1 MKAYKNLVNQPVNDI
16 NNNVANNIS
25 SESTNKTLE
34 NLLKPFGGNE
44 HFYRRLIKIF
54 ETNLDQQLQNLD
66 KMIEQKNTKELFAIV
81 HTLKGSSG
89 SAGLSS
95 LHRALCDWE
104 VTLKQAADCANT
116 STNLSA
122 NLSASAEISSNVSP
136 NVSVNKGANSFEML
150 CAELLQQLRF
160 VSQTELSSIHALLLK
175 PSPIKAAEAPQHTAQ
190 YPISEL
196 RVMLAELKL
205 HLEDSNLK
213 ALELAVL
220 LQNRLSEHV
229 TLEHDITVLCDAV
242 EILDFEQALIALSSL
257 EQQL

>member
-1 MKAYKNLVNQPVNDI
+1 MKENKTLVNQYPVDDD
-16 NNNVANNIS
+16 VADKCS

-44 HFYRRLIKIF
+44 HFYRRLIKNF

-116 STNLSA
+116 STDLSA
-122 NLSASAEISSNVSP
+122 NMSAKMSASAEISSNVSP
-136 NVSVNKGANSFEML
+136 NVSVNNGANGFEML

-160 VSQTELSSIHALLLK
+160 VSQTELASIHALLLK

-205 HLEDSNLK
+205 HLVLIPFNSDCLK
-213 ALELAVL
+213 AYKLG
-220 LQNRLSEHV
+220 
-229 TLEHDITVLCDAV
+229 
-242 EILDFEQALIALSSL
+242 
-257 EQQL
+257 

>member
-1 MKAYKNLVNQPVNDI
+1 MKANKTLVNPPVNDI
-16 NNNVANNIS
+16 NKNVANNIS
-25 SESTNKTLE
+25 SKSENKALE
-34 NLLKPFGGNE
+34 ILLKPFGGNE

-54 ETNLDQQLQNLD
+54 EANLDQQLQNLD
-66 KMIEQKNTKELFAIV
+66 KMIEQKNTKELLAIV

-95 LHRALCDWE
+95 LHRTLCDWE
-104 VTLKQAADCANT
+104 VKLKQAADCVNT
-116 STNLSA
+116 STDLSTRA
-122 NLSASAEISSNVSP
+122 DISP
-136 NVSVNKGANSFEML
+136 NVSVNNGVNGFEML
-150 CAELLQQLRF
+150 CAELVPQLRF
-160 VSQTELSSIHALLLK
+160 AALTELSSIHALLLK

-190 YPISEL
+190 YPITEL

-213 ALELAVL
+213 ALDLAVL

-257 EQQL
+257 EKQL

>member
-1 MKAYKNLVNQPVNDI
+1 MKENKTLVNQYPVDDI
-16 NNNVANNIS
+16 DEDVADKCS

-54 ETNLDQQLQNLD
+54 EANLDQQLQNLD
-66 KMIEQKNTKELFAIV
+66 KMIEQKNTKELFDIV

-116 STNLSA
+116 STDLSTNLSV
-122 NLSASAEISSNVSP
+122 SADISP
-136 NVSVNKGANSFEML
+136 NVSVNNGANGFEML

-160 VSQTELSSIHALLLK
+160 AAQTELASIHALLLK

-190 YPISEL
+190 YPITEL
-196 RVMLAELKL
+196 RVMLAVLKL

-213 ALELAVL
+213 ALDLTVL